1 MLHTRRECIKDMLN
15 SAGFVNVQELVTRF
29 QVSSETIRRDLEYL
43 EKEGLVK
50 RIHGGAVSV
59 RPHANES
66 AYHTRQQ
73 ACHCPAPGGCRGFPI
88 RPWTEQ
94 ISFPYHHPRSL
105 LDR

>member
-15 SAGFVNVQELVTRF
+15 SAGFVNVQELVNRF

-43 EKEGLVK
+43 EKEGVLK

-66 AYHTRQQ
+66 AYHPASRSTPARSRPSPGRRRSWSPTATR
-73 ACHCPAPGGCRGFPI
+73 C
-88 RPWTEQ
+88 
-94 ISFPYHHPRSL
+94 
-105 LDR
+105 